1 MLLVTQLVRV
11 ELRLQTLNGVIP
23 ETRVLV
29 YMDCALSCSK
39 EKWAQQEISDSGGLL
54 AALKNIASLLP
65 VVNT

>member
-11 ELRLQTLNGVIP
+11 VLRLQTLNGVIP

-29 YMDCALSCSK
+29 YMDYALSCSK
-39 EKWAQQEISDSGGLL
+39 ERWAQQEISDSGLL

>member
-29 YMDCALSCSK
+29 YMDYALSCSK
-39 EKWAQQEISDSGGLL
+39 ERWAQQEISDSGLL